1 MIISSSLDKMNI
13 LPVINLMGP
22 TASGKTAL
30 ACALYEQ
37 GGFEIISV
45 DSALVYRDM
54 DIGTAKPSKDEQQ
67 LYPHHLIDIISPL
80 ETYSAGDFVVDA
92 QRLIDEIHARNKI
105 PILVGG
111 TMLYFK
117 ALLEGLSGHL
127 PSANAEIRAEIEQQ
141 AEQYGWQFI
150 YDELCRA
157 DAIAGQKFQV
167 SDRQRIMRALE
178 VYRITGKPI
187 SQLHAE
193 QQKTDYLYQ
202 FHNYALLPE
211 RAELHRR
218 IEKRLQIMWNI
229 GFLDEVKMLIEKY
242 NVNENLT
249 SMRCVGYRQVLEYLQ
264 KGEFSQQNQREMQ
277 DKALFATRQLAKR
290 QYTWLRSLQ
299 KEHEFVSFDCAKNA
313 IQYLLNSY
321 KSSTI

>member
-1 MIISSSLDKMNI
+1 MNT

-54 DIGTAKPSKDEQQ
+54 DIGTAKPTKQEQIQ
-67 LYPHHLIDIISPL
+67 YPHHLIDIISPL
-80 ETYSAGDFVVDA
+80 ETYSAGDFVQDA
-92 QRLIDEIHARNKI
+92 HRLIDEIHQREHI

-111 TMLYFK
+111 TMMYFK
-117 ALLEGLSGHL
+117 SLLEGLSGHL
-127 PSANAEIRAEIEQQ
+127 PSANTEVRAEIEQQ
-141 AEQYGWQFI
+141 AEHYGWQSI
-150 YDELCRA
+150 YDEICHIDPIFA
-157 DAIAGQKFQV
+157 QKFQV

-178 VYRITGKPI
+178 VYRITGRPM
-187 SQLHAE
+187 SQLQAE
-193 QQKTDYLYQ
+193 QIKPQGYAYQ
-202 FHNYALLPE
+202 FHNYALIPE
-211 RAELHRR
+211 RAELHQR
-218 IEKRLQIMWNI
+218 IEQRLEMMWNI
-229 GFLDEVKMLIEKY
+229 GFLDEVRMLIEKY
-242 NVNENLT
+242 NVDENLT
-249 SMRCVGYRQVLEYLQ
+249 SMRCVGYRQALEYLQ
-264 KGEFSQQNQREMQ
+264 KGEFNQQNEQEMR

-299 KEHEFVSFDCAKNA
+299 KDHEFTTFDCPKKA
-313 IQYLLNSY
+313 IQHLLNSY